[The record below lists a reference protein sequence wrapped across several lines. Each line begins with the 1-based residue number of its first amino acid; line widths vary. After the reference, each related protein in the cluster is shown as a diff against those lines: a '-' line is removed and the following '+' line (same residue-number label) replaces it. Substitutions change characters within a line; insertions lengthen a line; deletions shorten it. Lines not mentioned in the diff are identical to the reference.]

1 MQTPLF
7 KHVVCLASKK
17 WSDGVTEAGLEFS
30 YIYWQVHLTLVI
42 NFFFFPRFLDQKS
55 KQYIF
60 NIGFTLNSCWMLW
73 RGSH

>member
-42 NFFFFPRFLDQKS
+42 NFFFFSSIFGS
-55 KQYIF
+55 KI
-60 NIGFTLNSCWMLW
+60 
-73 RGSH
+73 